1 MHHRQMIKLKDI
13 KMKSKLIFVFLL
25 VGLIPLAIVGWWNAR
40 LSTNALMAKSY
51 AQLEAVR
58 GIKTTQIE
66 KHFSERKDNIGALAE
81 TVSALRR
88 ESFAKL
94 QAVQKIKKSYLTDYF
109 ETLESQ
115 LQMLKDDP

>member
-1 MHHRQMIKLKDI
+1 MLKLKDI

-25 VGLIPLAIVGWWNAR
+25 TGLIPLVIIGWWNGKLA
-40 LSTNALMAKSY
+40 SNALMAKSY

-66 KHFSERKDNIGALAE
+66 KFFKERKGDMGVLTE
-81 TVSALRR
+81 TIATLRR

-94 QAVQKIKKSYLTDYF
+94 AAVQKIKKSR
-109 ETLESQ
+109 S
-115 LQMLKDDP
+115 